1 LVAVAFR
8 LTGETTELDVACV
21 LPDKAKFCA
30 QVGAKCL
37 LAQAR
42 DAGYNLD
49 IPHAFELAGMKSP
62 SDLDNWRKPDG
73 VKIPLKV
80 DGLKGQDYLGDGD
93 VVATNGMVVLALMKG
108 GRAPIICKV
117 ESLMYEPIADGLAD
131 FAARGGR
138 KRRLNPDGTPM
149 EVESKTKAP
158 INALDYL

>member
-1 LVAVAFR
+1 
-8 LTGETTELDVACV
+8 
-21 LPDKAKFCA
+21 
-30 QVGAKCL
+30 
-37 LAQAR
+37 
-42 DAGYNLD
+42 
-49 IPHAFELAGMKSP
+49 
-62 SDLDNWRKPDG
+62 
-73 VKIPLKV
+73 
-80 DGLKGQDYLGDGD
+80 
-93 VVATNGMVVLALMKG
+93 MKG